1 MRTRLAASA
10 SRYALYTASTEL
22 VLSLGSAAHS
32 EGNGVGD
39 GRGET
44 PGGGCKALGFT
55 LDPAGRGAA
64 GGGRFV
70 LTRPSLRCPARG
82 PYYSLND
89 AREPDWP
96 QGLRRWVHDA
106 RRGLTPSRTKFSSRY
121 VCALVA
127 DVHRTL
133 LRGGW
138 AGNPRPHLRLL
149 YEAAPLAHVAEACG
163 GRASDGVRCLLDVVP
178 EGLHDRVPVFLGSAE
193 DVAELEAYGD
203 VQQGPTVY
211 SADDT
216 PVGLASLQR
225 LLGRKE
231 LEADYGPA

>member
-1 MRTRLAASA
+1 M
-10 SRYALYTASTEL
+10 
-22 VLSLGSAAHS
+22 
-32 EGNGVGD
+32 
-39 GRGET
+39 

-55 LDPAGRGAA
+55 LDPAGRGTA

-133 LRGGW
+133 LRGGS
-138 AGNPRPHLRLL
+138 AGLENQMAFCCLIRPQST
-149 YEAAPLAHVAEACG
+149 PG
-163 GRASDGVRCLLDVVP
+163 GVGG
-178 EGLHDRVPVFLGSAE
+178 GL
-193 DVAELEAYGD
+193 
-203 VQQGPTVY
+203 
-211 SADDT
+211 
-216 PVGLASLQR
+216 
-225 LLGRKE
+225 
-231 LEADYGPA
+231 